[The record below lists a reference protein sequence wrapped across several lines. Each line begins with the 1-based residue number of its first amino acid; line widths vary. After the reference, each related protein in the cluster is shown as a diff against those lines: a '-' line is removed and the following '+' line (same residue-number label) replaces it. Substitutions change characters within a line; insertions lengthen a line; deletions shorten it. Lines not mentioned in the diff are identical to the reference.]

1 MLEINGMKASY
12 GKVEVLQDVSLSVGE
27 GEIVGLLGRNGVGK
41 TTTLKGILGLVR
53 KTSGKVTFCDQDL
66 TNMQPHKIPGR
77 GIGYVPQGRG
87 IFPNLSVEENLFI
100 GLSSEPNAEIK
111 EYIFG
116 RFPRL
121 AERQNQ
127 SGGTLSGGEQQQ
139 LAIARCLVMRPKLIL
154 LDEPT
159 EGIMPI
165 LVQEIRNEI
174 LKINAS
180 GVSILLVEQNL
191 STAFKI
197 SKRVYLMEKGVV
209 VRESTTDELKRQPK
223 LVHRYLGIAA

>member
-1 MLEINGMKASY
+1 MLELSGMKASY
-12 GKVEVLQDVSLSVGE
+12 GKVEVLQDVSLSVGK

-53 KTSGKVTFCDQDL
+53 KTGGNVRFSDQDL
-66 TNMQPHKIPGR
+66 SSMQPHKIPGC

-100 GLSSEPNAEIK
+100 GLSREPSAEIRD
-111 EYIFG
+111 YIFS

-121 AERQNQ
+121 AERQRQ

-174 LKINAS
+174 LEINAS

-197 SKRVYLMEKGVV
+197 CKRVYLMEKGVV
-209 VRESTTDELKRQPK
+209 VRESTTDELKRQPE
-223 LVHRYLGIAA
+223 LVHRYLGMAA

>member
-1 MLEINGMKASY
+1 MLEISGMKASY

-41 TTTLKGILGLVR
+41 TTTLKSILGLVR
-53 KTSGKVTFCDQDL
+53 RTGGKVAFCGQDL
-66 TNMQPHKIPGR
+66 TNMQPHKIPSC

-100 GLSSEPNAEIK
+100 GLSREPDAEIRD
-111 EYIFG
+111 YIFS

-121 AERQNQ
+121 AERQHQ

-139 LAIARCLVMRPKLIL
+139 LAIARCLAMRPKLIL

-174 LKINAS
+174 LEINAS

-197 SKRVYLMEKGVV
+197 CKRVYLMEKGVV

-223 LVHRYLGIAA
+223 LVHRYLGMAA